1 MNRRQLVIAI
11 LGPTASG
18 KSEVAQRVALK
29 LDGEVVSADS
39 IQVYRSMDI
48 GTAKLKPSEQLVPHH
63 LIDILDPGEA
73 FSAQLFQQLSR
84 KAFDEITQRGKVPI
98 LCGGTGLYVQAALED
113 MRFPKGDQLHNA
125 TREKYE
131 RLAQEEGNQA
141 VWDILYRLDP
151 ESAHLLHVNNV
162 RRVIRALEMHE
173 QGISYAQQVKN
184 IRCLPEVVPSL
195 RFGLFRT
202 PELLA
207 QRINKRVDTM
217 FEQGLVEEVSD
228 LLQRGFRSAL
238 TAPQAIGYKEVVAY
252 LDGACSLEEAA
263 EHIKTATRRYA
274 KRQRSWL
281 RRDSRLTMLDADT
294 LTTDQIVERIV
305 ETYVKASKL

>member
-1 MNRRQLVIAI
+1 MNHRQLVIAI

-39 IQVYRSMDI
+39 MQVYRSMDI

-84 KAFDEITQRGKVPI
+84 KAFEEIAQRGKVPI

-131 RLAQEEGNQA
+131 HLAQEQGNQA
-141 VWDILYRLDP
+141 VWDILHRLDP

-184 IRCLPEVVPSL
+184 IRCLAEVVPSL
-195 RFGLFRT
+195 RFGLSRT

-217 FEQGLVEEVSD
+217 FEQGLVEEVAD

-274 KRQRSWL
+274 KRQRTWL

-294 LTTDQIVERIV
+294 LTVDQIVERIV
-305 ETYVKASKL
+305 ERYTKASKL